1 MNNEHKKQ
9 LALED
14 IYQSVWYDAFHDRTN
29 YLANRA
35 TVDED
40 LFMSEDRFFPDNVAE
55 AENSFL
61 DLFVDKH
68 IFESK
73 TTAINPIPS
82 HGKAG
87 YGEMRI
93 VDVFSGVFHGYAL
106 NEFIDPAETSTEKY
120 LKYFYS
126 HSIQQAPPQFDG
138 LPPLLFPNSY
148 LYNCDKLL
156 FEYFKIPEM
165 GFEDDWKYAA
175 AAAVA
180 AAEVKPRDGHMALPS
195 SRPDLQA
202 EAQAAARAENK
213 AAEEEEEE
221 EPDWNRYN
229 CRPRHLY
236 NLNCFWKLL
245 LNKIRREFDNIYAP
259 GNTTSVFNQGI
270 HNIAIDILNKIYF
283 TDFVY
288 YKKIG
293 RTIHDYRSY
302 LYMYPKWSFDGLDD
316 YNYIITRGLCIEY
329 ILHHATTPPPNVTLP
344 IDHPANPTKE
354 QTNCYTGLELLLST
368 EVTNGV
374 TNGTIQPGDRVVV
387 KQHFYMLLKYAGDTS
402 HLLLYDILQ
411 DAATREGLPVNNLS
425 IYLSERPLLVR
436 AFAENKNI
444 YCKYF
449 VRFGDKSIIKSPN
462 EVLKLTNESQDD
474 IALRRAKKYD
484 EDITILNGLL
494 ITYPDD
500 NMDPDDNMAAHIV
513 HLEFDTELSQAL
525 SQPLLPADVNVNET
539 EMTKI
544 NNYHGIIKQI
554 ITCSQLV
561 NNTAEFIKDIKY
573 VNHNIINAALFKKS
587 RRPYLPSIK
596 DYISPMLHSALNHKK
611 QEYLNR
617 ALEYLL
623 AFSSILIPK
632 TSSTGSTEIY
642 NAASNYL
649 RNMIFNDLGN
659 ELHVGKSSF
668 KELALVKIVLQ
679 GNQGGA
685 AQEPQPVT
693 FRDQNNIDEVRI
705 WIEEGYEASTGVALN
720 KPKNKGIKNIAE
732 YLIAYDLLTHQMY
745 VGGALI
751 GGGGMVGGAELAE
764 LPQQKTD
771 MDIFD
776 LDMDFVKYEIA
787 NAIREKI
794 GEGEAEGKTEDA
806 SLETVIDEFVEEID
820 RIDTRMEMYNKKDQE
835 HANHTEAYRFLET
848 KLVNLRDKDGFG
860 TIWEGINDLFEPV
873 FDYLAASNAE
883 DEGRAMDKSEIV
895 ISIKPTRSYAEIKA
909 RQKPAWFSLDAELG
923 DGEAKEEWDG
933 GGNMNRDP
941 IYSGR
946 NRSWSRDTIERLI
959 NEMIQEML
967 EYDDMKEKERVANK
981 FKEDMDPS
989 YFPDIKKY
997 IYNKLE
1003 QNKYDSETTQILRK
1017 VYPDNMKGG
1026 GRKTR
1031 KKPKSSQFRK
1041 TIKKRIL
1048 KKIKR
1053 KSLRRR
1059 KPIKKRVNS
1068 KNRKVKRKIKNKTRK
1083 YKKPKKQKRSRKP
1096 KPKS

>member
-1 MNNEHKKQ
+1 MYIYMNNEHKKQ

-14 IYQSVWYDAFHDRTN
+14 IYQSVWYDAFHDHTN

-40 LFMSEDRFFPDNVAE
+40 LFMSEERFFPDNVADD
-55 AENSFL
+55 ENSSFL

-82 HGKAG
+82 QGNEG

-106 NEFIDPAETSTEKY
+106 NEFIDPSETSTENY
-120 LKYFYS
+120 LKYFYGQS
-126 HSIQQAPPQFDG
+126 LQPTPTQFDG
-138 LPPLLFPNSY
+138 LPPVLFPNSY

-156 FEYFKIPEM
+156 FEYFKIPDM
-165 GFEDDWKYAA
+165 MVGADWEAAAVEFGADWAA
-175 AAAVA
+175 AAAEAVVA
-180 AAEVKPRDGHMALPS
+180 AEENPRDGLIVIGDDEGA
-195 SRPDLQA
+195 RA
-202 EAQAAARAENK
+202 EAQAAARADAD
-213 AAEEEEEE
+213 AAAADTEV
-221 EPDWNRYN
+221 PNWNRYN

-245 LNKIRREFDNIYAP
+245 LNKIRREFDNIYP
-259 GNTTSVFNQGI
+259 PENTTSVFDQGI
-270 HNIAIDILNKIYF
+270 HGIAIDILNKIYF

-293 RTIHDYRSY
+293 RTIRDYRRY
-302 LYMYPKWSFDGLDD
+302 LYMYPKWSFDESSDD

-329 ILHHATTPPPNVTLP
+329 ILRAGHHPGTNVRNIPRDDPPLNVTLP
-344 IDHPANPTKE
+344 IDHPDNPTRE

-500 NMDPDDNMAAHIV
+500 NMDPDDNMAAHID
-513 HLEFDTELSQAL
+513 HLELSQALSQAL

-544 NNYHGIIKQI
+544 NNYHGIIQQI

-732 YLIAYDLLTHQMY
+732 YLIAYDLLTHQIY
-745 VGGALI
+745 SQGPLI

-764 LPQQKTD
+764 VPQQKTD

-806 SLETVIDEFVEEID
+806 SLETVIEKFVEEITS
-820 RIDTRMEMYNKKDQE
+820 IDTRLEMYNKKD
-835 HANHTEAYRFLET
+835 HSDMNHTEAYGWMDRLLNTMLDDLIE
-848 KLVNLRDKDGFG
+848 KDGFDSARARR
-860 TIWEGINDLFEPV
+860 IDDLFKPV
-873 FDYLAASNAE
+873 FDYLRASNNE
-883 DEGRAMDKSEIV
+883 DSKREMEKMEIE
-895 ISIKPTRSYAEIKA
+895 IRIKPTRSYAEIKA
-909 RQKPAWFSLDAELG
+909 RQKPAWFSLPAE
-923 DGEAKEEWDG
+923 EAKDDMWAAAEGAKPLPDIRPSTPPPHSSDIRPVTPLANRNAVRLIQTEGMDLVSELDG
-933 GGNMNRDP
+933 GA
-941 IYSGR
+941 
-946 NRSWSRDTIERLI
+946 
-959 NEMIQEML
+959 
-967 EYDDMKEKERVANK
+967 K
-981 FKEDMDPS
+981 
-989 YFPDIKKY
+989 
-997 IYNKLE
+997 
-1003 QNKYDSETTQILRK
+1003 
-1017 VYPDNMKGG
+1017 
-1026 GRKTR
+1026 KTR
-1031 KKPKSSQFRK
+1031 KKSKSSQLRK
-1041 TIKKRIL
+1041 TLKKRRV

-1096 KPKS
+1096 KPKP